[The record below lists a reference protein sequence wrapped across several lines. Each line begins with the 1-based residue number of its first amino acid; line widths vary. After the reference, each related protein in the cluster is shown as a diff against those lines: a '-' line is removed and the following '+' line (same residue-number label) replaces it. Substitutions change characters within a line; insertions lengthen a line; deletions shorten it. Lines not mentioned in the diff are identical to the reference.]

1 MNINIYINI
10 NMKIQIKVFLF
21 YTPKIKVLICADNQ
35 RSRKCQILNA

>member
-21 YTPKIKVLICADNQ
+21 YTPKIKVLICSVNQ